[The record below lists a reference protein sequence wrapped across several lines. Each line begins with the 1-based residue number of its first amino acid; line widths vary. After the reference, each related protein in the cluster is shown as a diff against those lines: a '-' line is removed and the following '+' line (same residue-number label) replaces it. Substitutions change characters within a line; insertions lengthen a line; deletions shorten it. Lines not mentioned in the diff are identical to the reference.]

1 MVSKVEIECWTNQPR
16 GTIGEMLHRLLFF
29 GGDNVKSEKEI
40 PIRNVE
46 IPFGIQGKVK

>member
-1 MVSKVEIECWTNQPR
+1 MGRCY
-16 GTIGEMLHRLLFF
+16 IGYDFF

-46 IPFGIQGKVK
+46 IPFEIQGKVK

>member
-1 MVSKVEIECWTNQPR
+1 
-16 GTIGEMLHRLLFF
+16 MLDKPAKRNYWGDVTSAMIFF

-46 IPFGIQGKVK
+46 IPFEIQGKVK